1 MPLHHTSLQELY
13 YTCDIFIVFTRA
25 VSHLRYIHCL
35 IDARYEPRLSV
46 CEDMS
51 FLVLEANV
59 ECQDVISA
67 VLNTTTPQPGRCEYV
82 DKTYLFYVQ

>member
-1 MPLHHTSLQELY
+1 
-13 YTCDIFIVFTRA
+13 
-25 VSHLRYIHCL
+25 
-35 IDARYEPRLSV
+35 V